1 MTIKTY
7 DPSAIAVVVGKRT
20 LENLADTFVSV
31 DFNEDAYTY
40 TPNVDG
46 GGTRNYNPNRSG
58 RITVTLKQ
66 SSDDNLYLSG
76 IHAADLISKLGTVPV
91 TVKDTNGNSLH
102 FAASAWIIRSAPSEY
117 AKEVGDREWV
127 FETDELISVPAG
139 SF

>member
-1 MTIKTY
+1 MALKTY
-7 DPSAIAVVVGKRT
+7 DPSSIAVVVAGRN

-31 DFNEDAYTY
+31 DYNEDAFTY

-66 SSDDNLYLSG
+66 SADDNLYLSG
-76 IHAADLISKLGTVPV
+76 LHAADMLSKLGTFPV
-91 TVKDTNGNSLH
+91 LIKDTNGNSLH
-102 FAASAWIIRSAPSEY
+102 TAASAWIVRSAPSEY
-117 AKEVGDREWV
+117 AKEVGDREWI